1 MFVTNE
7 QISRAVDQ
15 TPHVVH
21 TALNDATTFL
31 RNSHQQLRFVFTE
44 SLEQSVRAIN
54 NDLDSE

>member
-15 TPHVVH
+15 TPNVVRA
-21 TALNDATTFL
+21 ALNDVTTFL
-31 RNSHQQLRFVFTE
+31 RNSHNQLRFVITK
-44 SLEQSVRAIN
+44 SLDHSADAIS